1 MSAYVIGADVGSSC
15 LKAALVHPERGVV
28 AIAERMYPMHRPHP
42 GWAEND
48 AEDWYQALAKAVPEV
63 LTAAGVSP
71 GQVAALCLV
80 GQRDIAVLLDRD
92 GEVVAPVI
100 HWSDR
105 RDPSETTAL
114 YDRLDR
120 HQLIDRSGTLPIPGL
135 VLPNLVWTKTHQPD
149 VWSRVRHALQPKDF
163 LAYRLTGDVGTDPT
177 GPTRSTMN
185 DWRNGG
191 WSQETCADAG
201 LPIGVLPEVRYQPW
215 EPRGVLGRAAY
226 DIGLLPG
233 TTLVAGGG
241 DDPAAALGSGV
252 IQPGDVSIGTGS
264 SMSWRVV
271 DAQPHHDPSGVI
283 GLMPHVAPG
292 AYLHEMVVV
301 GSGTTFR
308 WFREAFG
315 QGAHYPQLI
324 AEAATVDRGS
334 DGLLCFPFV
343 EGATVPVQD
352 DSVRAVFH
360 GISGHHRRPHF
371 VRALLEGIAYQ
382 YPSLLET
389 VHSRGLPVGE
399 MTISDGEAR
408 SETWNQIKADV
419 LGASI
424 IPAMR
429 VEAPSIGAAI
439 LAGVGAELFPSVTA
453 AADAI
458 VERAAAISPDVDS
471 QSIYRDLRQTWQ
483 DIRDTIYPGLAPAPR
498 PSPDPDT
505 ARSA

>member
-1 MSAYVIGADVGSSC
+1 MSGYVVGADVGSSC

-28 AIAERMYPMHRPHP
+28 AIAERTYPMHRPHP

-63 LTAAGVSP
+63 LTAGGVSP
-71 GQVAALCLV
+71 GQVTALCLV
-80 GQRDIAVLLDRD
+80 GQRDIAVLLDAD

-105 RDPSETTAL
+105 RDPDETTAL

-120 HQLIDRSGTLPIPGL
+120 HRLIDRSGTLPIPGL
-135 VLPNLVWTKTHQPD
+135 VLPNLVWTRAHRPD
-149 VWSRVRHALQPKDF
+149 LWSRVRYALQPKDF

-185 DWRNGG
+185 DRRTGG
-191 WSQETCADAG
+191 WSAQTCADAG
-201 LPIGVLPEVRYQPW
+201 IPVDILPEVRYQPW

-226 DIGLLPG
+226 EIGLLPG
-233 TTLVAGGG
+233 TMLVAGGG

-252 IQPGDVSIGTGS
+252 VHPGDVSIGTGS

-271 DAQPHHDPSGVI
+271 DTRPHHDPTGLI
-283 GLMPHVAPG
+283 GLMPHVVPD
-292 AYLHEMVVV
+292 AYLHEMVIV

-308 WFREAFG
+308 WFRETFG
-315 QGAHYPQLI
+315 HGAHYPQLI
-324 AEAATVDRGS
+324 AEAATVERGS

-352 DSVRAVFH
+352 DSVRATFH

-382 YPSLLET
+382 YPSLLQV

-419 LGASI
+419 LGAGI
-424 IPAMR
+424 VPAMR

-439 LAGVGAELFPSVTA
+439 LAGVGAGIFPSIA
-453 AADAI
+453 AGADLV
-458 VERAAAISPDVDS
+458 VERAAPVRPDPDAQAVYL
-471 QSIYRDLRQTWQ
+471 QLRRIWQ
-483 DIRDTIYPGLAPAPR
+483 DTRDTVYPGLAPGPATGR
-498 PSPDPDT
+498 AT
-505 ARSA
+505 ALV